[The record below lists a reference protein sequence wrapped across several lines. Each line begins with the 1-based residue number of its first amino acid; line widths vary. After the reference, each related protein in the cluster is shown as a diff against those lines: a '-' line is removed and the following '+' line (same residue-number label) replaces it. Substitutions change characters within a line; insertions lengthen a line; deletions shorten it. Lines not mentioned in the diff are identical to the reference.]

1 MAQIEYEVV
10 AHTRTGRERIH
21 RYVAE
26 DALQPGDVLRLEGR
40 WWLVERVD
48 GAGVEATPAR
58 YRIQLRHPDGRV
70 ESGAFRRYR
79 PDAPRPG
86 HAFTTTEDGGPVA
99 WEVVDETL
107 ARDEDGAPFLELV
120 AERSYEE
127 FEQPPD
133 HELEHALAA
142 QAERLPEQ
150 VAALLARAESAGLAA
165 EFVALEPGEIP
176 DWETARGYVDSL
188 ILEEIEDDLLELC
201 GVDPGRDPRETW
213 LDTVKQRLLADLEGL
228 RTDLEGDRDEVEVW
242 DFADGRIVAAVGRL
256 DDEADPD
263 SGFGRLCRLVD
274 ASALG
279 AAGFRRV
286 RKTDLELA
294 E

>member
-1 MAQIEYEVV
+1 M
-10 AHTRTGRERIH
+10 
-21 RYVAE
+21 
-26 DALQPGDVLRLEGR
+26 
-40 WWLVERVD
+40 
-48 GAGVEATPAR
+48 
-58 YRIQLRHPDGRV
+58 
-70 ESGAFRRYR
+70 
-79 PDAPRPG
+79 
-86 HAFTTTEDGGPVA
+86 
-99 WEVVDETL
+99 
-107 ARDEDGAPFLELV
+107 
-120 AERSYEE
+120 
-127 FEQPPD
+127 
-133 HELEHALAA
+133 
-142 QAERLPEQ
+142 
-150 VAALLARAESAGLAA
+150 ALLARAESAGLAA

-176 DWETARGYVDSL
+176 DWETARDYVDSL

-201 GVDPGRDPRETW
+201 GVDSGRDPRETW
-213 LDTVKQRLLADLEGL
+213 LDTVKQRLLADLERL